1 MSFISNDVLANPGFV
16 AKPCQEDGT
25 FFDGPLPDPVP
36 LQHPDATPGNDWGP
50 FEDRIAFDFT
60 EYHYIQL
67 QSSVAEITKGID
79 ILLAN
84 SFKHGCQH
92 NEGLPNGWRRGE
104 DMYETI
110 DSIQSGDAPWKTY
123 KFQYTGPKPS
133 TPPRWMEEIYELS
146 LRDILLVLRYQHAT
160 PEFKDKFDSRPY
172 QEFDP
177 QGNRVFS
184 NLMSGDWAYRQAD
197 IIAKDPQ
204 THGAMLVPVIAG
216 SDKTT
221 VSVATGHQEYHPV
234 YASSGL
240 ITNTARQ
247 GHGNGVTPFAFLP
260 IPKASKSQRK
270 KATFQKFCRQL
281 YHKCLEFAFV
291 PLRQYMTSPMVL
303 QCPDGHF
310 RRAIFSLGPYIADYP
325 EQVWLATIVSN
336 WCPKCDA
343 KPDNLDD
350 PSSHRRSHEKTD
362 YLIKNFDPGILWDD
376 PQPFTHS
383 FPHADIH
390 ELLSP
395 DLLHQLIK
403 GTFKDHLVDWV
414 GEYLTHQHGQ
424 AAALEIMDD
433 IDRRYERVSAVPPY
447 PGLRRFPD
455 GRDFTQWTGDDSK
468 ALMKVYLAAIA
479 GYLPSA
485 IVQSIAIFMDACYIA
500 RRNAISA
507 PVLQHLKECVETFH
521 QVRTVFIALGVCAS
535 ISLPRQHAL
544 FHYWPSIQLF
554 GSPNGLCSSITES
567 KHIKAVK
574 EPWRRSN
581 RYKALGQMLQ
591 TLMRLSKLAAL
602 HQFFVSKGML
612 AGTTSSYMAR
622 TLLGKEGDEVLNGP
636 LDTEMNNEEEEV
648 DDIEPASGN
657 PPADGSLSDHHYP
670 RELYS
675 LAEYIGQPD
684 FPLAFCQFLFEC
696 KNPNSDIPNKI
707 EDCPSFRGK
716 IYVHHSA
723 VATFYAPSDLC
734 GTGGMHREH
743 ICSTPSFHGHAR
755 RDTAF
760 VVLDEEKP
768 GMEGMAIARVH
779 LFFSFQYREKDYS
792 CALVNW
798 YVPTGRDHDTGMWT
812 VKLNYNSR
820 GCPIFQVID
829 VDAIARGVHL
839 LPVYGSQRLPEDF
852 THHDALDSFRSFFI
866 NHYIDHH
873 AHEFLVN

>member
-67 QSSVAEITKGID
+67 QPSKWME
-79 ILLAN
+79 
-84 SFKHGCQH
+84 
-92 NEGLPNGWRRGE
+92 EGE

-123 KFQYTGPKPS
+123 KFRYTGPKPS

-146 LRDILLVLRYQHAT
+146 LHDILLVLQYQHAT

-240 ITNTARQ
+240 ITNTARR

-260 IPKASKSQRK
+260 IPKAEEGHISKVLP
-270 KATFQKFCRQL
+270 QL
-281 YHKCLEFAFV
+281 YHKCL
-291 PLRQYMTSPMVL
+291 
-303 QCPDGHF
+303 D
-310 RRAIFSLGPYIADYP
+310 LGPYIADYP

-362 YLIKNFDPGILWDD
+362 YLIKNFDPGILWDEFGIRSD
-376 PQPFTHS
+376 IVPFTHS
-383 FPHADIH
+383 FPRADIH

-433 IDRRYERVSAVPPY
+433 IDRRVSAVPPY

-507 PVLQHLKECVETFH
+507 PALQHLKECVETFH
-521 QVRTVFIALGVCAS
+521 QVRTVFIALGIRAS

-567 KHIKAVK
+567 KHIKA
-574 EPWRRSN
+574 
-581 RYKALGQMLQ
+581 MLQ
-591 TLMRLSKLAAL
+591 TLTRLSKLAAL
-602 HQFFVSKGML
+602 RQFFVSKGML

-657 PPADGSLSDHHYP
+657 PPADGSLSDIKLATTTPAEHHYP

-760 VVLDEEKP
+760 VVLDEEKL

-812 VKLNYNSR
+812 GASYFPNA
-820 GCPIFQVID
+820 G
-829 VDAIARGVHL
+829 AHL

-852 THHDALDSFRSFFI
+852 THHDALDSFRSFFV
-866 NHYIDHH
+866 NHYIDHPCSRISCFSGFTCFWFPETKKRLKTMKKLRNIF
-873 AHEFLVN
+873 ATC

>member
-1 MSFISNDVLANPGFV
+1 MHPATSMPPESRKYTRLYHPHL
-16 AKPCQEDGT
+16 T
-25 FFDGPLPDPVP
+25 GPDC
-36 LQHPDATPGNDWGP
+36 
-50 FEDRIAFDFT
+50 FDFT

-67 QSSVAEITKGID
+67 QSSVAEITKG
-79 ILLAN
+79 
-84 SFKHGCQH
+84 
-92 NEGLPNGWRRGE
+92 LPNGWRRGE

-110 DSIQSGDAPWKTY
+110 DSIQNY
-123 KFQYTGPKPS
+123 KFRYTGPKPS

-146 LRDILLVLRYQHAT
+146 LHDILL
-160 PEFKDKFDSRPY
+160 FKDKFDSRPY

-240 ITNTARQ
+240 ITNTARRAMAM
-247 GHGNGVTPFAFLP
+247 VTPFAFLP

-270 KATFQKFCRQL
+270 KATFQKFCQQL
-281 YHKCLEFAFV
+281 YHKCL
-291 PLRQYMTSPMVL
+291 
-303 QCPDGHF
+303 D
-310 RRAIFSLGPYIADYP
+310 LGPYIADYP

-362 YLIKNFDPGILWDD
+362 YLIKNFDPGILWDEFGIRSD
-376 PQPFTHS
+376 IVSPALHALVPS
-383 FPHADIH
+383 ADIH

-424 AAALEIMDD
+424 AAALEIIDD
-433 IDRRYERVSAVPPY
+433 IDRRVSAVPPY
-447 PGLRRFPD
+447 PGLRCFPD

-500 RRNAISA
+500 RRKAISA
-507 PVLQHLKECVETFH
+507 PALQHLKECIETFH
-521 QVRTVFIALGVCAS
+521 QVRTVFIALGIHAS
-535 ISLPRQHAL
+535 ILLPRQHAL

-554 GSPNGLCSSITES
+554 SSPNGLCSSITES
-567 KHIKAVK
+567 KHIKVVK

-602 HQFFVSKGML
+602 RQFFVSKGML

-657 PPADGSLSDHHYP
+657 PPADGSLSDVKLATTTPAEHHYP

-684 FPLAFCQFLFEC
+684 FTLAFCQFLFEC

-743 ICSTPSFHGHAR
+743 IRSTPSFHGHAR
-755 RDTAF
+755 RDTTF

-768 GMEGMAIARVH
+768 GIEGMAIACVH

-798 YVPTGRDHDTGMWT
+798 YVPTGCDHDTGMWT

-820 GCPIFQVID
+820 GRPIFQVID
-829 VDAIARGVHL
+829 VDAIARGAHL

-852 THHDALDSFRSFFI
+852 THHDALDSFRSFFV

-873 AHEFLVN
+873 AHKFLVN